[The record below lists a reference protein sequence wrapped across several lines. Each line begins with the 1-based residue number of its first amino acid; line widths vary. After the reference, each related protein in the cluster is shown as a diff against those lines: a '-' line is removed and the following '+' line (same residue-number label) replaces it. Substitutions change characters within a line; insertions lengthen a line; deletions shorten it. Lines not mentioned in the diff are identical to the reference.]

1 MWEIDGE
8 TPTAT
13 HDREEVD
20 PEKVDREGVDQEGT
34 EPPGVVD
41 LAVLDTLPTGT
52 FLSLM
57 LDSIDRTEHNG
68 HDLVYL
74 IRARVREISRL
85 QAELLSDIVELGYCP
100 PSGPGDPPLRQ
111 QEMDEFCAD
120 ELRPALR
127 LTRRAADNQLD
138 LAWRLVERL
147 PAVWEALRDGRI
159 DLPRART
166 IVHGTDHLDVVI
178 AREVADRILERAE
191 ELTTGQLRAALRRLC
206 LETDP
211 DDAEKRYREG
221 LEDRRIVSEP
231 NVDGTADLCG
241 LNVPGDR
248 AAAIHGR
255 IANIA
260 QKLKTRHEE
269 RTLDQIKADVFL
281 DLLEGHTYSHSP
293 RPKVDISVSLTTLM
307 ELDDKPGEI
316 PGWGPVIA
324 DIARQ
329 AVEKSPDGTWR
340 IAITDP
346 DSGAVLWDGTTK
358 RRPTAAQR
366 RYVEVRETV
375 CVFPTCR
382 QPATECDLDHEIEY
396 AKGGPTVVR
405 HLHPGCRHDH
415 HDVRHKGGWKVRRI
429 APGIYEWTSRHGHVY
444 RTGPPP

>member
-8 TPTAT
+8 IPTDT
-13 HDREEVD
+13 
-20 PEKVDREGVDQEGT
+20 VDRESDDRRILDSLG
-34 EPPGVVD
+34 
-41 LAVLDTLPTGT
+41 VLDQLPTGT

-166 IVHGTDHLDVVI
+166 IVHGTDHLDVAI
-178 AREVADRILERAE
+178 AREVAERILERAE

-206 LETDP
+206 LEADP

-221 LEDRRIVSEP
+221 LEDRRVVSEP

-241 LNVPGDR
+241 LNVPVDR
-248 AAAIHGR
+248 VVAIQGR

-260 QKLKTRHEE
+260 QALKTRREE

-281 DLLEGHTYSHSP
+281 DLLEGRNYSHSP
-293 RPKVDISVSLTTLM
+293 RPKVDISVSLTTLL
-307 ELDDKPGEI
+307 ELDEKPGEI

-329 AVEKSPDGTWR
+329 AVEQSPDGTWR
-340 IAITDP
+340 VAVTDP

-366 RYVEVRETV
+366 RYVEMRQPV
-375 CVFPTCR
+375 CVHPTCR
-382 QPATECDLDHEIEY
+382 QPATECDIDHEIEY
-396 AKGGPTVVR
+396 SKGGPTVVR

-415 HDVRHKGGWKVRRI
+415 DLRHRGGWKVRRL
-429 APGIYEWTSRHGHVY
+429 APGIYEWTTRHGHVY
-444 RTGPPP
+444 VTRPPP